1 MIGVYDFSVPNRQ
14 SIFAIMMILLKTI
27 KVISAQIFPVL
38 LILLIG
44 NSKNKPTTIIIFVAL
59 VAFVS
64 MIFSIIKY
72 FKTYFYISGNELVV
86 HTGVFKKVK
95 TTIPFDRIQSIHFE
109 QNIFQQMLDVTQL
122 TIDTAG
128 SEKSE
133 FVFHAIEND
142 KALALRNYIFENKV
156 KTTTE
161 DAVDL
166 FVPDSEPVIPNSK
179 IFSLSIIDLLKVGLT
194 ENHLKSIWIIFIFF
208 YWIFQNLQE
217 AGMNMEEYSEQV
229 SDWNWT
235 FQIITFLI
243 FTLVLF
249 SIVISLIRIILANY
263 NLNLIRTEKGFK
275 IIRGLLSKKEISVP
289 DHKIQIISWTDNLLK
304 SIIGFKDLY
313 MSQASS
319 TQLKTKQSIRIPG
332 CNDLHIQEVI
342 QSVMGDIQPN
352 LIEVKGID
360 IRFFMRYM
368 VIILSIMFIG
378 IILISLTGDIILI
391 PYLIIFTMYRIFVR
405 YLSFRK
411 KKYGY
416 NEDVIFIKGGK
427 WGNRSDLL
435 PVFKIQGIKL
445 NQSPFQMRHQLCTLI
460 LFTASGR
467 LRIPYISHQ
476 AGQKMV
482 DYVIYKVET
491 TSQNWM

>member
-14 SIFAIMMILLKTI
+14 SVFAIIMILLKTI
-27 KVISAQIFPVL
+27 KVISAQIFPLL

-44 NSKNKPTTIIIFVAL
+44 NSKNKPTTIVIFLAFVAVIAMVL
-59 VAFVS
+59 
-64 MIFSIIKY
+64 SIIKF
-72 FKTYFYISGNELVV
+72 FKTYFYISDNELVV
-86 HTGVFKKVK
+86 NTGVFKKVK

-133 FVFHAIEND
+133 FIFHAIEND
-142 KALALRNYIFENKV
+142 KALALRNYIFAHK
-156 KTTTE
+156 KQTTSE
-161 DAVDL
+161 DTVDIQ
-166 FVPDSEPVIPNSK
+166 DSESEQVIPNTK
-179 IFSLSIIDLLKVGLT
+179 ILSLDIIDLLKVGLT
-194 ENHLKSIWIIFIFF
+194 ENHLKSTWIIIIFF

-217 AGMNMEEYSEQV
+217 AGMNMEEYSDQV

-243 FTLVLF
+243 FILVLI
-249 SIVISLIRIILANY
+249 SIVISLIRTILANY
-263 NLNLIRTEKGFK
+263 NLNFIRTEKGFK
-275 IIRGLLSKKEISVP
+275 IIRGLLSKKEISIP

-304 SIIGFKDLY
+304 SLIGFNDLY

-319 TQLKTKQSIRIPG
+319 TQLKTKQSIKISG
-332 CNDLHIQEVI
+332 CSDLHVQEVI
-342 QSVMGDIQPN
+342 QSVMGNIHPN

-360 IRFFMRYM
+360 KSFFIRYM
-368 VIILSIMFIG
+368 VIVLSIMSIG
-378 IILISLTGDIILI
+378 IILISFTGDITLI
-391 PYLIIFTMYRIFVR
+391 PYLIIFTIYRIFVR

-411 KKYGY
+411 RKYGY

-445 NQSPFQMRHQLCTLI
+445 NQSPFQLRHQLCTLI
-460 LFTASGR
+460 LFTASGK
-467 LRIPYISHQ
+467 LKIPYITHE
-476 AGQKMV
+476 AGQDMV
-482 DYVIYKVET
+482 DFLMYKVET

>member
-1 MIGVYDFSVPNRQ
+1 MRGVYDFSVPNRQ
-14 SIFAIMMILLKTI
+14 SVFAIIMILLKTI
-27 KVISAQIFPVL
+27 RIISAQIFPLL

-44 NSKNKPTTIIIFVAL
+44 NSENKPTTIIIFIAIVA
-59 VAFVS
+59 VIA
-64 MIFSIIKY
+64 MILSIIKF
-72 FKTYFYISGNELVV
+72 FKTYFYISDNELVV
-86 HTGVFKKVK
+86 NTGVFKKVK

-133 FVFHAIEND
+133 FIFHAIEND
-142 KALALRNYIFENKV
+142 KALALRNYIFANKRQ
-156 KTTTE
+156 TTSE
-161 DAVDL
+161 DTVDI
-166 FVPDSEPVIPNSK
+166 PDSESEPDITNTK
-179 IFSLSIIDLLKVGLT
+179 ILSLDFIDLLKVGLT
-194 ENHLKSIWIIFIFF
+194 ENHLKSTWIIFIFF

-235 FQIITFLI
+235 FQIITFFI
-243 FTLVLF
+243 IILVLI

-263 NLNLIRTEKGFK
+263 NLNFIRTEKGFK
-275 IIRGLLSKKEISVP
+275 IIRGLFSKKEISVP

-319 TQLKTKQSIRIPG
+319 TQLKTKQSIKISG
-332 CNDLHIQEVI
+332 CNEQHIQEVI
-342 QSVMGDIQPN
+342 QSVMGNIHPN

-360 IRFFMRYM
+360 KSFFIRYM
-368 VIILSIMFIG
+368 VIVLAIMSIG
-378 IILISLTGDIILI
+378 IILISFTGDIALI
-391 PYLIIFTMYRIFVR
+391 PYLIIFTIYRIFVR

-411 KKYGY
+411 RKYGY

-435 PVFKIQGIKL
+435 PVFKLQGIKL
-445 NQSPFQMRHQLCTLI
+445 NQSPFQTRHQLCTLI
-460 LFTASGR
+460 LFTASGK
-467 LRIPYISHQ
+467 LKIPYITHES
-476 AGQKMV
+476 GQDMV
-482 DYVIYKVET
+482 DFLMYKVET
-491 TSQNWM
+491 SSQNWM